1 MQPERQEENKMNT
14 NRAELS
20 MKELEQ
26 ITGGNFDPL
35 GPSKKAAKTVSDLPH
50 KAVEIVEKI
59 WDTIFG

>member
-1 MQPERQEENKMNT
+1 MNT